1 MKAIIFLFS
10 LVFSVSILFAQQ
22 TAVAVT
28 DSLPAM
34 QDGLKAGYT
43 IAETS
48 EKEVGSKG
56 TFSRYKIKFFVTN
69 TASEAKIL
77 VQKPGLVLFNSSSIS
92 PNVVEFRCSN
102 ATGARFTNKTAALQ
116 MPSCKIE
123 ATVEDKECGSE
134 KVVRNRRLVDIGYWI
149 KPGETISV
157 SSIMITPLGEKPNM
171 TVAFFPYSSG
181 GVVGTPLTGGNTT
194 INNNEEFVKIKNF
207 ASNQY
212 LNNQNGP
219 LKCSEID
226 MGWWSAQWVIVPVN
240 GTTNF
245 QIRNRWKNNFIST
258 ETASMLSDNG
268 QNTHAI
274 WTIEETSTGNVFY
287 IKNVADNLKLLYENG
302 VLKTSNSYNTNDAKA
317 QWVIA
322 K

>member
-10 LVFSVSILFAQQ
+10 LVFSASILSAQQ

-56 TFSRYKIKFFVTN
+56 IFSRYKIKFFVTN
-69 TASEAKIL
+69 TASEAKML

-92 PNVVEFRCSN
+92 PNVVEFKCSN
-102 ATGARFTNKTAALQ
+102 ATGARFTNKTATLQ

-171 TVAFFPYSSG
+171 TVAFFPYSTG
-181 GVVGTPLTGGNTT
+181 GVVGTFINGGGNQT

-207 ASNQY
+207 AANQY

-226 MGWWSAQWVIVPVN
+226 MGWWSAQWVIVPVS
-240 GTTNF
+240 GTSNF
-245 QIRNRWKNNFIST
+245 QIRNRWKPPVFPPCAALRTNFHSK
-258 ETASMLSDNG
+258 AG
-268 QNTHAI
+268 CI
-274 WTIEETSTGNVFY
+274 WKNFPGTG
-287 IKNVADNLKLLYENG
+287 
-302 VLKTSNSYNTNDAKA
+302 
-317 QWVIA
+317 WR
-322 K
+322 